1 MNNRRFGVP
10 SYALI
15 TAGLSVLAFGAVA
28 DVTTPTKTAFDGY
41 MHFCSSTAPEK
52 VNPTPGGT
60 LHIRGATN
68 NNLWQTGNPL
78 IDGEETNKVIV
89 NFSRV
94 TGMVRVHMTLLPDA
108 YPGSSWE
115 ITQTLHFRPDGS
127 VPGKGVGHGTGE
139 LRGMT
144 IKFNAGDL
152 VFGFNTCSS
161 EPSAILTGVILAP
174 ADAG

>member
-1 MNNRRFGVP
+1 MSNRSFGVP

-15 TAGLSVLAFGAVA
+15 TTALSVLAIGATA
-28 DVTTPTKTAFDGY
+28 DVATPTKEPFNGY
-41 MHFCSSTAPEK
+41 LHFCGSTAPEK
-52 VNPTPGGT
+52 VIQTPGGT

-68 NNLWQTGNPL
+68 ENRWDTGNPL
-78 IDGEETNKVIV
+78 IDGQETNTVIV
-89 NFSRV
+89 NFSHV
-94 TGMVRVHMTLLPDA
+94 TGKVRAQMTLLPDA

-127 VPGKGVGHGTGE
+127 VPGKGVGHGTGA

-152 VFGFNTCSS
+152 VFGHNTCST
-161 EPSAILTGVILAP
+161 EPSALLTGVILAP
-174 ADAG
+174 ADVG